1 MGDNMNFRK
10 YKKEDAKEILSWI
23 ENEREFRLWSANR
36 YENYPALPS
45 DINNNYLECQKTSN
59 FYPFTL
65 EDDGKIIA
73 HLILRNP
80 GENPE
85 IIRLGFIIVNKK
97 IRGKGYGKKIIKEA
111 IEYAKEKLGAK
122 EISLG
127 VFIVNDRAFKCYKSV
142 GFNVVNIEKN
152 SYQFYDEQW
161 DCAEMILK

>member
-1 MGDNMNFRK
+1 MNFRK

-45 DINNNYLECQKTSN
+45 DLNNNYLECQKTSN

-97 IRGKGYGKKIIKEA
+97 IRGKGYGKK
-111 IEYAKEKLGAK
+111 
-122 EISLG
+122 
-127 VFIVNDRAFKCYKSV
+127 
-142 GFNVVNIEKN
+142 
-152 SYQFYDEQW
+152 
-161 DCAEMILK
+161 